1 MKYFISALLLTIIIS
16 CSNQEGPLPY
26 LGQKINKGDSILY
39 HQIRQF
45 DFIDQDSAKTNN
57 QLLADYI
64 YIADFFFTS
73 CPSICPKVTKEMMKI
88 NEEFK
93 SEPLIKLISFT
104 LDPKRDTPAKLKQ
117 YAYNLEVKTDKWI
130 FVHGDKGDTYELAQD
145 FFVTAI
151 EDEDAPGGVAHSGQ
165 IVLVDKQ
172 GHIRSFSDG
181 TDPTTTSRLIQDI
194 RTLVNEYK

>member
-1 MKYFISALLLTIIIS
+1 MKYFISAIIFLTLLS
-16 CSNQEGPLPY
+16 CSNQEGPLPF
-26 LGQKINKGDSILY
+26 LGQKINKGDTIVY
-39 HQIRQF
+39 HQIRPF
-45 DFIDQDSAKTNN
+45 DFIDQDSMKVSN
-57 QLLADYI
+57 QTLADNI

-117 YAYNLEVKTDKWI
+117 YAYNLDVNTDKWI
-130 FVHGDKGDTYELAQD
+130 FVHGDKGDTYELTQD

-194 RTLVNEYK
+194 RTLINDYK